1 MGIYLSAPS
10 KDKITAEGASMDK
23 YLKFIACG
31 MQGWRVQME
40 DSHLAQTNIAP
51 NTHIFGVF
59 DGHGGRE
66 VARFVER
73 HFVEELL
80 QTEEFKKKQ
89 YEEAL
94 RRTFLR
100 MDELMQTS
108 SGKKELTALKREG
121 KNDDDDTTIETF
133 AGCTANVVLVQDN
146 SVYVANSGDT
156 RAVLCRAGKA
166 VELSNDHKPDVE
178 TEKQR
183 IERAGGF
190 VHDGRVNGN
199 LSLSRAIGDLEYK
212 KNPNMPLDQQLII
225 ATPEIRTE
233 QINKDDQ
240 FLLVGCD
247 GIWEQHN
254 SQEIVDLVQAK
265 LRDMTP
271 KRAVEQLLDELLAP
285 NTQSGI
291 GCDNM
296 TCVLIIFNYNKV

>member
-1 MGIYLSAPS
+1 
-10 KDKITAEGASMDK
+10 
-23 YLKFIACG
+23 
-31 MQGWRVQME
+31 ME